1 MAVAAIFDFEKSER
15 PHRCCHLPNMVE
27 NIDRTPILY
36 NGQGDSLF
44 SRKLPFPW
52 GGVGPIEYM
61 VPCLTRV
68 HIGRWHHDRFIR
80 FSTAQSR
87 YSCIDTTEFQLS
99 ADVLMRFIIERR
111 PSLVS
116 CLDLQFNYTAPIGER
131 SIVMSVCVCVCVRDR
146 VFRTTRPLFT
156 KFFVHVTSG
165 RGRGS
170 VLLWLKRSAHA
181 ALGLAINYAQ

>member
-1 MAVAAIFDFEKSER
+1 
-15 PHRCCHLPNMVE
+15 
-27 NIDRTPILY
+27 
-36 NGQGDSLF
+36 
-44 SRKLPFPW
+44 
-52 GGVGPIEYM
+52 M

-80 FSTAQSR
+80 FSTAQTR

-116 CLDLQFNYTAPIGER
+116 CLDLQFNYTTPIGER
-131 SIVMSVCVCVCVRDR
+131 SIVMSVRVCVCVCVRDR

-156 KFFVHVTSG
+156 KFFVHVTYG

-170 VLLWLKRSAHA
+170 VLLRLKRSAHA